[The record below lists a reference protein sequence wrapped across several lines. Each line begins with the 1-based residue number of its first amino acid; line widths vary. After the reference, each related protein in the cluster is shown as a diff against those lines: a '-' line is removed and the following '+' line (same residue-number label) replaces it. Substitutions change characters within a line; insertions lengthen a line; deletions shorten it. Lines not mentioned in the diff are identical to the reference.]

1 MGRSAD
7 GDRGFTLVE
16 LMVVVL
22 IIGILVSIA
31 IPVYVQAAGN
41 AYARA
46 CQANQRM
53 IQTAVLT
60 AQSFNED
67 LSAVGSANQPFEP
80 GFGWGNVL
88 IPDYIQSAPKC
99 QAPGGGLYNV
109 NPAGEVISDMGAGK
123 TTFVNQGLV
132 NDHRL
137 PENQ

>member
-1 MGRSAD
+1 MARTST
-7 GDRGFTLVE
+7 GDSGFTLIE

-22 IIGILVSIA
+22 IIGVLITIA
-31 IPVYVQAAGN
+31 IPVYTQATGN

-67 LSAVGSANQPFEP
+67 LSAVGTLDEVFEV
-80 GFGWGNVL
+80 GAGWGNVL
-88 IPDYIQSAPKC
+88 IPNYIQHAPKC
-99 QAPGGGLYNV
+99 QAPGGGLYRM
-109 NPAGEVISDMGAGK
+109 NPAGDVISDKGSSG
-123 TTFVNQGLV
+123 TTFVNQGLA